1 MHLYVQK
8 FKKDEISFY
17 VLKRKHPQ
25 ITHISLN
32 PQGEKTKWVLFSLLL
47 KFKPIPILKKTWDS
61 LMCYHLNSNWYTLSR
76 KRMSFITLIQNEH
89 TLAERK
95 GS

>member
-32 PQGEKTKWVLFSLLL
+32 PQGEKTK
-47 KFKPIPILKKTWDS
+47 
-61 LMCYHLNSNWYTLSR
+61 
-76 KRMSFITLIQNEH
+76 
-89 TLAERK
+89 
-95 GS
+95 